1 MTKASL
7 KWEYDYKRSEE
18 ERESIDNAM
27 DKLRNDMSVADS
39 KRKELAEQ
47 VGNLS
52 RIIRKQTICIC
63 ETKGTDQLRSN
74 CKADQCLC
82 FLYTDSTMPRLSKSK
97 ISSL

>member
-1 MTKASL
+1 MHKYCILFNIVLDVCLFGYVGYYYFTDMTKASL

-47 VGNLS
+47 V
-52 RIIRKQTICIC
+52 C
-63 ETKGTDQLRSN
+63 
-74 CKADQCLC
+74 
-82 FLYTDSTMPRLSKSK
+82 
-97 ISSL
+97 